1 MSRQTHDSHGAKH
14 ERGAAVASIRDGDGN
29 MFAGSTAMPARVGIA
44 LYLAALVLFASFD
57 AAVKHLVTVYPAP
70 FLNVMRY
77 LSVAT
82 IAVGLVLRHGLPRLS
97 ATPAKGLLLLRGLML
112 GTVGTCFMTALI
124 WMPLSEA
131 TAIYFTSPLIVVA
144 LSPWLLRERIGARQW
159 SAVALGCAGMLL
171 IVRPGGSLPWL
182 GTVLMAISAVSYALF
197 QVLTRKLSGRLPS
210 HVQYGYTAL
219 VCLLVTALPA
229 PFFLPDPWPDARD
242 WAAIVLLGVTNGLG
256 QILLIAA
263 FRRVPASTLAP
274 FNYCQ
279 LLMAV
284 AYSTFVFAR
293 PPDMLAMSG
302 MALIVAA
309 GLSLATARGPA
320 ALDSAR

>member
-1 MSRQTHDSHGAKH
+1 MPRPSVDAPGPPPTP
-14 ERGAAVASIRDGDGN
+14 
-29 MFAGSTAMPARVGIA
+29 GSGIA

-57 AAVKHLVTVYPAP
+57 AAVKHLLTVYPAP

-77 LSVAT
+77 LAVAT
-82 IAVGLVLRHGLPRLS
+82 IGVGLLLRHGLPRWS
-97 ATPAKGLLLLRGLML
+97 DTPDKGLLLLRGLML

-144 LSPWLLRERIGARQW
+144 LSPWLLGERVGARQW
-159 SAVALGCAGMLL
+159 GAVALGCAGMLL

-182 GTVLMAISAVSYALF
+182 GTALMAISAVSYALF
-197 QVLTRKLSGRLPS
+197 QVLTRKLSGRVPN
-210 HVQYGYTAL
+210 HVQYAYTAL
-219 VCLLVTALPA
+219 VCLVVTAAPA
-229 PFFLPDPWPDARD
+229 PFFLPDPWPGLRD
-242 WAAIVLLGVTNGLG
+242 GAAIVLLGVANGLG

-274 FNYCQ
+274 FNYCH

-284 AYSTFVFAR
+284 AYSTFVFGR
-293 PPDMLAMSG
+293 PPDLLAMAG
-302 MALIVAA
+302 MALIAAA
-309 GLSLATARGPA
+309 GLSLATRAHRLPA
-320 ALDSAR
+320 